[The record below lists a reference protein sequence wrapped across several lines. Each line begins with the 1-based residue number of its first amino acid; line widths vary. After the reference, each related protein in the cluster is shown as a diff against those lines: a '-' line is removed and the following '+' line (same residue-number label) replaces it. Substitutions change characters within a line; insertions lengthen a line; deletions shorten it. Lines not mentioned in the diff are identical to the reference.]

1 MSERI
6 LGPNMKTL
14 LTRVVARNAI
24 PPGGGMADAIDS
36 IITPG
41 KLSKISKKSLDWI
54 DQAIQA
60 IRSAPDNTY
69 GDDEETVA
77 GAILA
82 QLEEVTKSR
91 RK

>member
-1 MSERI
+1 MSNQRI
-6 LGPNMKTL
+6 LGANMKKL
-14 LTRVVARNAI
+14 LARVVARNAI

-54 DQAIQA
+54 DEQIQA

-69 GDDEETVA
+69 GNDEETIA

-82 QLEEVTKSR
+82 RLAE